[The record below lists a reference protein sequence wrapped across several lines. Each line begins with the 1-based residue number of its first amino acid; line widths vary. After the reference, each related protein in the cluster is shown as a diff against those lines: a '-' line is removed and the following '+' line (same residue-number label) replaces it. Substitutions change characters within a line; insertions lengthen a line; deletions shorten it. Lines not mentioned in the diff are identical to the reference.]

1 MHGTKAKKSIEYPT
15 LWWPSRSPRDDMLV
29 TTSGPEGSSA
39 AIGLG
44 RRDWAGLGHH
54 PYDHIGYL
62 TSYMSYLVLARK
74 WRPKKF
80 AEVVGQQHVL
90 RALINGLDQNRLHH
104 AFLFAGTRGVGK
116 TTLAR
121 IFAKSLNCEQGISS
135 TPCGVCNSCVEVDNG
150 RFVDLIEVDA
160 ASRTKV
166 DDTRELL
173 DNVQYAP
180 SRGRYKV
187 YLIDEVHML
196 STSSFNALLKTLEE
210 PPPHVKFLFATTDPQ
225 KLPVTILSRCLQF
238 NLRRLD
244 IKQIADHLAFI
255 LQQENIEFETE
266 ALNQIAFAADGSMR
280 DALSLLDQAIAFAG
294 GKVTSEIVSQM
305 LGSVSQQQLIQLLE
319 AFAAKDAKALLAHTD
334 ELASLGRDFVVVL
347 DGLMTSLQRI
357 ATIQLID
364 DTETLDQQDDAA
376 LQNFATVFSAE
387 TVQLLYQIALHG
399 KRDMP
404 YAADPRSGFE
414 MTLLRMLSFQPQAV
428 NIHAGQP
435 PVKKSQVHSE
445 PVPAAAPETPY
456 IETAEM
462 SSSTTEET
470 PPSPFESTSASKPEA
485 ETNTV
490 TLEINEPSLEHQ
502 TDFIAGKEAQQTLAS
517 EVQQPESGDSHP
529 LISLTTANWTTLIAQ
544 LKLSAFA
551 RQLADH
557 CAFIRTDNN
566 KIYLSV
572 APELQHLANEKSV
585 GKLQIAVSKQLDFD
599 VSLVFTEATDG
610 DNVPTLAAERA
621 QQAAEI
627 QQQAVDAIHNDPVV
641 EQIKNA
647 FNARIIDTS
656 IKPL

>member
-1 MHGTKAKKSIEYPT
+1 
-15 LWWPSRSPRDDMLV
+15 
-29 TTSGPEGSSA
+29 
-39 AIGLG
+39 
-44 RRDWAGLGHH
+44 
-54 PYDHIGYL
+54 
-62 TSYMSYLVLARK
+62 MSYLVLARK

-121 IFAKSLNCEQGISS
+121 IFAKSLNCEQGVSS

-166 DDTRELL
+166 DDTREML

-238 NLRRLD
+238 NLRRMD
-244 IKQIADHLAFI
+244 IKQISDHLAFI
-255 LQQENIEFETE
+255 LQQENIDFEVE
-266 ALNQIAFAADGSMR
+266 ALTQIAFSADGSMR
-280 DALSLLDQAIAFAG
+280 DALSLTDQAIAFSG
-294 GKVTSEIVSQM
+294 GKVTAEIVSQM

-319 AFAAKDAKALLAHTD
+319 AFARKDVKALLTHTD
-334 ELASLGRDFVVVL
+334 ELAALGRDFVVVL

-357 ATIQLID
+357 ATIQLIA
-364 DTETLDQQDDAA
+364 DTEPLDEQDDVA
-376 LQNFATVFSAE
+376 LQSFAAVFSTE

-414 MTLLRMLSFQPQAV
+414 MTLLRMLSFQPQTANV
-428 NIHAGQP
+428 NSGQP
-435 PVKKSQVHSE
+435 PVKKSQAKSKEV
-445 PVPAAAPETPY
+445 PVSAAPVNTVIIPEKPG
-456 IETAEM
+456 A
-462 SSSTTEET
+462 SASSTTEHSPAT
-470 PPSPFESTSASKPEA
+470 PVSQMDPKPAIEMSVI
-485 ETNTV
+485 EGNELLLNTKTDSTV
-490 TLEINEPSLEHQ
+490 THEPQIELTRGSAQ
-502 TDFIAGKEAQQTLAS
+502 TSPLDAEQLA
-517 EVQQPESGDSHP
+517 D
-529 LISLTTANWTTLIAQ
+529 LTTANWTTLIAQ

-551 RQLADH
+551 RQLAEH
-557 CAFIRTDNN
+557 CAFIRTEKN

-572 APELQHLANEKSV
+572 APEIQHLTNDKSV
-585 GKLQIAVSKQLDFD
+585 AKLTAAVSKQLQFE
-599 VSLVFTEATDG
+599 VTLMFTEATDSE
-610 DNVPTLAAERA
+610 NVSTLAAQRS
-621 QQAAEI
+621 QQATEL
-627 QQQAVDAIHNDPVV
+627 QQQAVDAIQNDPVV

-647 FNARIIDTS
+647 FNARIIDAS

>member
-1 MHGTKAKKSIEYPT
+1 M
-15 LWWPSRSPRDDMLV
+15 
-29 TTSGPEGSSA
+29 
-39 AIGLG
+39 
-44 RRDWAGLGHH
+44 
-54 PYDHIGYL
+54 
-62 TSYMSYLVLARK
+62 
-74 WRPKKF
+74 
-80 AEVVGQQHVL
+80 
-90 RALINGLDQNRLHH
+90 
-104 AFLFAGTRGVGK
+104 
-116 TTLAR
+116 
-121 IFAKSLNCEQGISS
+121 
-135 TPCGVCNSCVEVDNG
+135 
-150 RFVDLIEVDA
+150 DA

-244 IKQIADHLAFI
+244 IKQISDHLAFI
-255 LQQENIEFETE
+255 LQQETIDFEAE

-280 DALSLLDQAIAFAG
+280 DALSLLDQAIAFSG
-294 GKVTSEIVSQM
+294 GKVTTEIVSQM
-305 LGSVSQQQLIQLLE
+305 LGSVSQQQLIQLLD
-319 AFAAKDAKALLAHTD
+319 ALAAKDAKSLLIHID

-357 ATIQLID
+357 ATIQLIA
-364 DTETLDQQDDAA
+364 DTESLDQQDDAA
-376 LQNFATVFSAE
+376 LQNFANIFSAE

-428 NIHAGQP
+428 TVNAGHP
-435 PVKKSQVHSE
+435 PVKKSQANSQSASAS
-445 PVPAAAPETPY
+445 AAVNSS
-456 IETAEM
+456 IESAEM
-462 SSSTTEET
+462 YSL
-470 PPSPFESTSASKPEA
+470 PSDS
-485 ETNTV
+485 TV
-490 TLEINEPSLEHQ
+490 THSSKAEPDSAEPPHTAPAKLEINEPSVEPETQVPHQ
-502 TDFIAGKEAQQTLAS
+502 ESAQS
-517 EVQQPESGDSHP
+517 EPEDTSQ
-529 LISLTTANWTTLIAQ
+529 LLNLTTANWTALIAK

-557 CAFIRTDNN
+557 CAYLRSDKN

-572 APELQHLANEKSV
+572 ASELQHLANDKSV
-585 GKLQIAVSKQLDFD
+585 AKLQAAVSKQLQFE
-599 VSLVFTEATDG
+599 VSLVFTETTDTE
-610 DNVPTLAAERA
+610 NVPTLAAERA
-621 QQAAEI
+621 QQAAEL
-627 QQQAVDAIHNDPVV
+627 QQNAVDAIHNDPVV

-647 FNARIIDTS
+647 FNARIIDTT

>member
-1 MHGTKAKKSIEYPT
+1 
-15 LWWPSRSPRDDMLV
+15 MLV

-135 TPCGVCNSCVEVDNG
+135 TPCGVCNSCVEVDSG

-255 LQQENIEFETE
+255 LQQENIEFEVE

-294 GKVTSEIVSQM
+294 GMVTAEIVSQM
-305 LGSVSQQQLIQLLE
+305 LGSVSQQQLIQLLD

-357 ATIQLID
+357 ATIQLIAD
-364 DTETLDQQDDAA
+364 AESLDQQDDAA
-376 LQNFATVFSAE
+376 LQNFATIFSTE

-428 NIHAGQP
+428 NANLGQP
-435 PVKKSQVHSE
+435 PVKKPQADSE
-445 PVPAAAPETPY
+445 FVPTAPAHV
-456 IETAEM
+456 IV
-462 SSSTTEET
+462 
-470 PPSPFESTSASKPEA
+470 ESTPTTSYPDTTNNHASESVPKIVATPQSVA
-485 ETNTV
+485 
-490 TLEINEPSLEHQ
+490 TLEINEAQVEQTSDSLAVNEPQ
-502 TDFIAGKEAQQTLAS
+502 ITVS
-517 EVQQPESGDSHP
+517 ERSVPESVEQ
-529 LISLTTANWTTLIAQ
+529 LVNLTTANWTALIAQ

-557 CAFIRTDNN
+557 CAFIRTDNQ

-572 APELQHLANEKSV
+572 APELQHLTNEKSV
-585 GKLQIAVSKQLDFD
+585 AKLQAAVSKQLN
-599 VSLVFTEATDG
+599 VEVILVFTEATDTE
-610 DNVPTLAAERA
+610 NVPTLAAERA

-627 QQQAVDAIHNDPVV
+627 QQNAVDAIHNDPVV

-647 FNARIIDTS
+647 FNARIIDTT

>member
-1 MHGTKAKKSIEYPT
+1 
-15 LWWPSRSPRDDMLV
+15 MLV
-29 TTSGPEGSSA
+29 TTSGPEGSSEA
-39 AIGLG
+39 FGLG
-44 RRDWAGLGHH
+44 CRDRAGWVTTLIDEHLE
-54 PYDHIGYL
+54 YL
-62 TSYMSYLVLARK
+62 ASYMSYLVLARK

-121 IFAKSLNCEQGISS
+121 ILAKSLNCEHGVSS
-135 TPCGVCNSCVEVDNG
+135 SPCGECNSCMEVDDG

-244 IKQIADHLAFI
+244 LNQISGHLAFI
-255 LQQENIEFETE
+255 LQQEKIDFEEE

-294 GKVTSEIVSQM
+294 GAITADIVSQM
-305 LGSVSQQQLIQLLE
+305 LGSVSQQELVQILTAL
-319 AFAAKDAKALLAHTD
+319 ATNDAKALLTHTD
-334 ELASLGRDFVVVL
+334 ELAALGRDFVVIL

-357 ATIQLID
+357 ATIQLIAD
-364 DTETLDQQDDAA
+364 HQSLDRQDDAA
-376 LQNFATVFSAE
+376 LQNLANTFSPE

-414 MTLLRMLSFQPQAV
+414 MTLLRMLSFQPQATSSSR
-428 NIHAGQP
+428 QP
-435 PVKKSQVHSE
+435 PVKKSHPDAASVSTFTAPADRSHNSVDSPTPAPPTAQHSE
-445 PVPAAAPETPY
+445 QAPTQTVPAETTIAA
-456 IETAEM
+456 
-462 SSSTTEET
+462 
-470 PPSPFESTSASKPEA
+470 EA
-485 ETNTV
+485 V
-490 TLEINEPSLEHQ
+490 NEPPVSQPDQSL
-502 TDFIAGKEAQQTLAS
+502 TDNSAITEADNSIPA
-517 EVQQPESGDSHP
+517 ENAPPQPA
-529 LISLTTANWTTLIAQ
+529 IQLTTANWTALIAQ

-557 CAFIRTDNN
+557 CAFVQIDNN
-566 KIYLSV
+566 RIYLSI
-572 APELQHLANEKSV
+572 AAELQHLANERSISR
-585 GKLQIAVSKQLDFD
+585 LQAAVSKQLQTD
-599 VSLVFTEATDG
+599 VILAFTDATDME
-610 DNVPTLAAERA
+610 NVPTLAAERA
-621 QQAAEI
+621 QQAAER
-627 QQQAVDAIHNDPVV
+627 QENAVAAIHDDPVV
-641 EQIKNA
+641 ELIKST
-647 FNARIIDTS
+647 FNARIIDNT

>member
-1 MHGTKAKKSIEYPT
+1 
-15 LWWPSRSPRDDMLV
+15 
-29 TTSGPEGSSA
+29 
-39 AIGLG
+39 
-44 RRDWAGLGHH
+44 
-54 PYDHIGYL
+54 
-62 TSYMSYLVLARK
+62 MSYLVLARK

-90 RALINGLDQNRLHH
+90 RALINGLDQDRLHH

-135 TPCGVCNSCVEVDNG
+135 TPCGECNSCVEVDNG

-244 IKQIADHLAFI
+244 IKQISDHLAFI
-255 LQQENIEFETE
+255 LQQETIDFEAE

-280 DALSLLDQAIAFAG
+280 DALSLLDQAIAFSG
-294 GKVTSEIVSQM
+294 CKVTTEIVSQM
-305 LGSVSQQQLIQLLE
+305 LGSVSQQQLIQLLD
-319 AFAAKDAKALLAHTD
+319 ALAAKDAKSLLIHID

-357 ATIQLID
+357 ATIQLIA
-364 DTETLDQQDDAA
+364 DTESLDQQDDAA
-376 LQNFATVFSAE
+376 LQNFANIFSAE

-428 NIHAGQP
+428 NANVGQP
-435 PVKKSQVHSE
+435 PVKKPQANSGS
-445 PVPAAAPETPY
+445 VPDSASA
-456 IETAEM
+456 
-462 SSSTTEET
+462 SSS
-470 PPSPFESTSASKPEA
+470 FESTAIYSSPPDSNITHSSKA
-485 ETNTV
+485 EPDSTEPPQTAPV
-490 TLEINEPSLEHQ
+490 KLEINEPPVEPETHSTVVTNASTEVPPKQ
-502 TDFIAGKEAQQTLAS
+502 TVNS
-517 EVQQPESGDSHP
+517 DSDDSSQ
-529 LISLTTANWTTLIAQ
+529 LLNLTTANWTALIAQ

-557 CAFIRTDNN
+557 CAFIRTNKN

-572 APELQHLANEKSV
+572 ASELQHLANDKSV
-585 GKLQIAVSKQLDFD
+585 AKLQSAVSKQLQFE
-599 VSLVFTEATDG
+599 VTLVFTEATETE
-610 DNVPTLAAERA
+610 NVPTLAAERA
-621 QQAAEI
+621 QQAAEL
-627 QQQAVDAIHNDPVV
+627 QQNAVEAIHNDPVV

-647 FNARIIDTS
+647 FNARIIDTT

>member
-1 MHGTKAKKSIEYPT
+1 
-15 LWWPSRSPRDDMLV
+15 MLV

-135 TPCGVCNSCVEVDNG
+135 TPCGVCNSCVEVDSG

-255 LQQENIEFETE
+255 LQQENIEFEVE

-294 GKVTSEIVSQM
+294 GMVTAEIVSQM

-357 ATIQLID
+357 ATIQLIAD
-364 DTETLDQQDDAA
+364 AESLDQQDDAA
-376 LQNFATVFSAE
+376 LQNFANIFSTE

-428 NIHAGQP
+428 NANLGQP
-435 PVKKSQVHSE
+435 PVKKPQADSKS
-445 PVPAAAPETPY
+445 VPAMAPEHATVESIPTANSP
-456 IETAEM
+456 ETTINRA
-462 SSSTTEET
+462 TELVPQNT
-470 PPSPFESTSASKPEA
+470 AKPQA
-485 ETNTV
+485 DIAP
-490 TLEINEPSLEHQ
+490 LEINEAPVEHP
-502 TDFIAGKEAQQTLAS
+502 TDSIALNK
-517 EVQQPESGDSHP
+517 PEKTAVELSGADSAEQ
-529 LISLTTANWTTLIAQ
+529 LVSLTTANWTALIAQ

-557 CAFIRTDNN
+557 CAFIRTDNQ

-572 APELQHLANEKSV
+572 APELQHLTNEKSV
-585 GKLQIAVSKQLDFD
+585 AKLQAAVSKQLN
-599 VSLVFTEATDG
+599 VEVILVFTEATDTE
-610 DNVPTLAAERA
+610 NVPTLAAERA
-621 QQAAEI
+621 QQAAEV
-627 QQQAVDAIHNDPVV
+627 QQNAVDAIHNDPVV

-647 FNARIIDTS
+647 FNARIIDTT

>member
-1 MHGTKAKKSIEYPT
+1 
-15 LWWPSRSPRDDMLV
+15 MLV

-135 TPCGVCNSCVEVDNG
+135 TPCGVCNSCVEVDSG

-255 LQQENIEFETE
+255 LQQENIEFEVE

-294 GKVTSEIVSQM
+294 GMVTAEIVSQM
-305 LGSVSQQQLIQLLE
+305 LGSVSQQQLIQLLD

-357 ATIQLID
+357 ATIQLIAD
-364 DTETLDQQDDAA
+364 AESLDQQDDAA
-376 LQNFATVFSAE
+376 LQNFATIFSTE

-414 MTLLRMLSFQPQAV
+414 MTLLRMMSFQPQAV
-428 NIHAGQP
+428 NANLGQP
-435 PVKKSQVHSE
+435 PVKKPQADSE
-445 PVPAAAPETPY
+445 FVPTAPAHV
-456 IETAEM
+456 IV
-462 SSSTTEET
+462 
-470 PPSPFESTSASKPEA
+470 ESTSTTSYPDTTNNHASESAPKIVATPQSVA
-485 ETNTV
+485 
-490 TLEINEPSLEHQ
+490 TLEINEAQVEQTSDSLAVNEPQ
-502 TDFIAGKEAQQTLAS
+502 ITVS
-517 EVQQPESGDSHP
+517 ERSVPESVEQ
-529 LISLTTANWTTLIAQ
+529 LVNLTTANWTALIAQ

-557 CAFIRTDNN
+557 CAFIRTDNQ

-572 APELQHLANEKSV
+572 APELQHLTNEKSV
-585 GKLQIAVSKQLDFD
+585 AKLQAAVSKQLD
-599 VSLVFTEATDG
+599 VEVILVFTEAIDTE
-610 DNVPTLAAERA
+610 NVPTLAAERA
-621 QQAAEI
+621 QQAAELH
-627 QQQAVDAIHNDPVV
+627 QNAVDAIHNDPVV

-647 FNARIIDTS
+647 FNARIIDTT

>member
-1 MHGTKAKKSIEYPT
+1 
-15 LWWPSRSPRDDMLV
+15 MLV

-135 TPCGVCNSCVEVDNG
+135 TPCGVCNSCAEVDNG

-255 LQQENIEFETE
+255 LQQENLEFEAE

-280 DALSLLDQAIAFAG
+280 DALSLLDQAIAFSG
-294 GKVTSEIVSQM
+294 GMVTAEIVSQM

-319 AFAAKDAKALLAHTD
+319 AFAAKDAKALLTHTD

-357 ATIQLID
+357 ATIQLIAD
-364 DTETLDQQDDAA
+364 AEALDQQDDAA
-376 LQNFATVFSAE
+376 LKNFATIFNVE

-414 MTLLRMLSFQPQAV
+414 MTLLRMLSFQPHAV
-428 NIHAGQP
+428 NTNLGQP
-435 PVKKSQVHSE
+435 PEKKPQADSESVPTAPARATVEPTPITSYSDTAVNQVPESAPNIVAKPQSVATMEINEVPVKQ
-445 PVPAAAPETPY
+445 
-456 IETAEM
+456 
-462 SSSTTEET
+462 
-470 PPSPFESTSASKPEA
+470 TSASL
-485 ETNTV
+485 TV
-490 TLEINEPSLEHQ
+490 NEPEITLLE
-502 TDFIAGKEAQQTLAS
+502 KPAS
-517 EVQQPESGDSHP
+517 ESVEQ
-529 LISLTTANWTTLIAQ
+529 LVNLTTANWTALIAQ

-557 CAFIRTDNN
+557 CAFVRADNH

-572 APELQHLANEKSV
+572 APELQHLTNEKSV
-585 GKLQIAVSKQLDFD
+585 AKLQAAVSKQLDIE
-599 VSLVFTEATDG
+599 VILVFTEATDIE
-610 DNVPTLAAERA
+610 NVPTLAAERA
-621 QQAAEI
+621 QQAAEL
-627 QQQAVDAIHNDPVV
+627 QQSAVDAIHNDPVV

-647 FNARIIDTS
+647 FNARIIDTT